1 MYDARFS
8 SLYAK
13 NRRLNPEV
21 LKELLSTGS
30 LGAGSQVLEVGC
42 GSANYITAIKS
53 MVGCACWGFDRS
65 AGMLSNAKKQA
76 EGIHLQ
82 MGNAEALGLQDSF
95 FDMVFSVDVIH
106 HVQNQPAYYREAY
119 RVLKPGGKICTVT
132 DSAWMIQN
140 RQPLATYFPEMVAPE
155 QARYPRIAYLHEIMQ
170 KIGFTEINEKM
181 VEFHY
186 ELNDLWPYE
195 DKVFSSLHLI
205 SEVAFQRGLDKMR
218 QDLLTGPILGLNRS
232 LLLWGVK

>member
-1 MYDARFS
+1 MYDAHFS
-8 SLYAK
+8 TLYAK

-21 LKELLSTGS
+21 LKELLSTDS
-30 LGAGSQVLEVGC
+30 LGAGSRVLEAGC

-53 MVGCACWGFDRS
+53 MVGCACWGLDRS

-76 EGIHLQ
+76 EKVPLH

-95 FDMVFSVDVIH
+95 FDLVFSVDVIH
-106 HVQNQPAYYREAY
+106 HVQKQPAYYREAY

-132 DSAWMIQN
+132 DSEWMIRN

-155 QARYPRIAYLHEIMQ
+155 SARYPRIAHLREIMQ
-170 KIGFTEINEKM
+170 EAGFTEVNEKM

-186 ELNDLWPYE
+186 QLNDLQPYE

-218 QDLLTGPILGLNRS
+218 RDLLTGPILGINRS